1 MANKRTRS
9 EWNSLIEEWERGN
22 ETQAAFCRR
31 HNLGYMTFR
40 NRRHDLMQNAR
51 RQSTSPV
58 MLPVQI
64 VETSSP
70 VSDRVAPELF
80 LQFPNGA
87 CLRFVTGTSVAYVS
101 SLVEAIVVRHAC

>member
-1 MANKRTRS
+1 MIKTHTRS
-9 EWNSLIEEWERGN
+9 EWNALIEEWERGT

-31 HNLGYMTFR
+31 RGVEYATFR
-40 NRRHDLMQNAR
+40 NRRYEFMQKSR
-51 RQSTSPV
+51 REPKLPV

-64 VETSSP
+64 VETQAPSSDP
-70 VSDRVAPELF
+70 TPDLF

-87 CLRFVTGTSVAYVS
+87 CLRFVTGTSAAYVS